1 MKAVAV
7 ELDDSEEPIMQE
19 VKTIGLDI
27 AKSVFQVHGVAPVFV
42 VVPRP
47 AQPEC
52 TVWRAFAARGG
63 LAKISW
69 TPDNLFLRNEKLAAR
84 ARKPGETGRKIMR
97 LLKLALAGVCVLG
110 LAGSANSAEPVKIRM
125 SWVAPVSNWASI
137 VLEKKDLAK
146 HLGKSY
152 TLEPVRYQGTPPMI
166 TAIANNELEVSNL
179 AYSSL
184 AIAIENAG
192 LSDIRVIADEF
203 QDGVPGYYT
212 QQYFVRKDSGI
223 NKVEDLK
230 GKVVG
235 TNAGGSAVDVAM
247 RAMLKKHGLE
257 ANRDYTMLEAPLPTM
272 PAVLSDKKADLIPA
286 VLPFSF
292 NPKLREEGKV
302 LFKQTEALGVTQ
314 MIVWTARKSFID
326 KHRAAMV
333 DFMEDMLRITHWY
346 MDPKNHNE
354 VAQIASKITKAPPER
369 FGWLFTK
376 EDYYRDPNL
385 IPNLEALQR
394 NIDTTR
400 DLGFVKKKIDI
411 KQYSDLSLVQ
421 EAAKRLK

>member
-1 MKAVAV
+1 MRLQKFALAVA
-7 ELDDSEEPIMQE
+7 
-19 VKTIGLDI
+19 
-27 AKSVFQVHGVAPVFV
+27 
-42 VVPRP
+42 
-47 AQPEC
+47 
-52 TVWRAFAARGG
+52 
-63 LAKISW
+63 
-69 TPDNLFLRNEKLAAR
+69 
-84 ARKPGETGRKIMR
+84 
-97 LLKLALAGVCVLG
+97 CVLG
-110 LAGSANSAEPVKIRM
+110 LFGFSSANSAEPVKIRM
-125 SWVAPVSNWASI
+125 SWVAPVANWASI

-152 TLEPVRYQGTPPMI
+152 ILEPVRYQGTPPMI

-192 LSDIRVIADEF
+192 LDDIRVIADEF

-212 QQYFVRKDSGI
+212 QEYFVRKDSGI
-223 NKVEDLK
+223 DKVEDLK
-230 GKVVG
+230 GKVIG

-247 RAMLKKHGLE
+247 RAMLRKHGLE
-257 ANRDYTMLEAPLPTM
+257 EKRDYTMVESPLPAM
-272 PAVLSDKKADLIPA
+272 PAVLLEKKADLIPA
-286 VLPFSF
+286 VLPFAF

-326 KHRAAMV
+326 KNRAAMV
-333 DFMEDMLRITHWY
+333 DFMEDMLVITRWFT
-346 MDPKNHNE
+346 DPKNHDE

-376 EDYYRDPNL
+376 QDTYRDPDL
-385 IPNLEALQR
+385 MPNLEALQR
-394 NIDTTR
+394 NVDTTR
-400 DLGFVKKKIDI
+400 ELGFVKKKIDI
-411 KQYSDLSLVQ
+411 KKYSDLSLVQ